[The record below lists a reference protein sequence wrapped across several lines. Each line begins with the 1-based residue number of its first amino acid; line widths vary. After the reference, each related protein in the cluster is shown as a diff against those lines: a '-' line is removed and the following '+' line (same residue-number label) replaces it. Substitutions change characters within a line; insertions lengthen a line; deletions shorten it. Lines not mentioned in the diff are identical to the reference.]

1 MACLVPLTI
10 MRQTVGRIFSDSVT
24 VTPPTVAKNARG
36 GEGKTYNSGDA
47 VTYSKCLLSPAGKGQ
62 YQQFAGT
69 IKPGTLFTLRFEH
82 AVEIDPEAKIVC
94 NGFEYQL
101 MAPSPEASYALTE
114 TFMVVLKP

>member
-1 MACLVPLTI
+1 MGYLVPMAV
-10 MRQTVGRIFSDSVT
+10 MRKEMSRILADSVT
-24 VTPPTVAKNARG
+24 VTPPTVSKNTRG
-36 GEGKTYNSGDA
+36 GQEKTYNPSNA

-82 AVEIDPEAKIVC
+82 AVSLDPEAKIVC

-101 MAPSPEASYALTE
+101 MSPSPEASYDLSE
-114 TFMVVLKP
+114 TFMVVLKT